1 MFPAQDHRR
10 IGIKRD
16 GSVAST
22 TGEHGCLA
30 QIKSPCFLLPL
41 QTSFLFFVTLRI
53 PVPPPSVWGP
63 KQ

>member
-10 IGIKRD
+10 TGIKRD

-30 QIKSPCFLLPL
+30 QIKSPCFFLPPKPA
-41 QTSFLFFVTLRI
+41 SFSL
-53 PVPPPSVWGP
+53 SH
-63 KQ
+63 